1 MNSTQIKILK
11 EENRRLRE
19 ALEFYADKENYEIT
33 LEWINGELRAGPT
46 YVEYDNGE
54 KARQALGWEDE

>member
-19 ALEFYADKENYEIT
+19 AIDIVKQGGYMVEDVDLSGGEEI
-33 LEWINGELRAGPT
+33 
-46 YVEYDNGE
+46 D
-54 KARQALGWEDE
+54 